1 MSIVSFIKSL
11 RGDATA
17 RSSQLPHI
25 VEEIS
30 ALIAG
35 AADVNA
41 AVGPQQSRA
50 IHVAAQLGLAP
61 VVQMLIAARADVRVA
76 NADGETALHVVAK
89 WPVDG
94 DLRVATMLVDAGA
107 DINALDDHDYTP
119 CHYAAQN
126 DSLDLLRLLL
136 AAGAS
141 IDGRVTPLHCAA
153 IRGKVNAARLL
164 ISTGADVHA
173 RDSRLFTPLHLAA
186 SAECVFAL
194 LEAGADVHA
203 AGAQGQTACAVA
215 AMSNAES
222 AVKALVAAGADVHAA
237 DADGNTPCHHAALAG
252 GTGTL
257 KWLLGG
263 GANVNAV
270 NREGETPLHR
280 ATDSNSSVL
289 ATLVAGG
296 ANFALTDRRGLTAL
310 QVAKRHRNPQVVP
323 FLTAVC
329 ECDDVSQRAWFP
341 KLQAEFAAARHELE
355 RMQFER
361 LRGRALQI
369 CIALRAARLP
379 AALLVAVIDAACATS
394 LIPDVCV
401 IGRFVATV
409 MQ

>member
-1 MSIVSFIKSL
+1 
-11 RGDATA
+11 
-17 RSSQLPHI
+17 
-25 VEEIS
+25 
-30 ALIAG
+30 
-35 AADVNA
+35 
-41 AVGPQQSRA
+41 
-50 IHVAAQLGLAP
+50 
-61 VVQMLIAARADVRVA
+61 VQVLIAARADVRVA
-76 NADGETALHVVAK
+76 NADGETACHVVAK

-94 DLRVATMLVDAGA
+94 DLRVAAMLVDAGA
-107 DINALDDHDYTP
+107 DVNALDDQHCTP

-126 DSLDLLRLLL
+126 DSLDMLRLLL

-141 IDGRVTPLHCAA
+141 IAARDGHATPLHCAV

-164 ISTGADVHA
+164 ISAGADVHA
-173 RDSRLFTPLHLAA
+173 RDNRLFAPLHLAA

-194 LEAGADVHA
+194 LEAGADLHA
-203 AGAQGQTACAVA
+203 VGAQGQTACAVA
-215 AMSNAES
+215 SMSNAES
-222 AVKALVAAGADVHAA
+222 AAKAHVAAGADADAA

-270 NREGETPLHR
+270 NRKGETPLHR

-289 ATLVAGG
+289 ATLVAAG
-296 ANFALTDRRGLTAL
+296 ANCGLADRRGLTAL

-329 ECDDVSQRAWFP
+329 ECDDVTQREWFP

-369 CIALRAARLP
+369 CIALRAARFP
-379 AALLVAVIDAACATS
+379 APLLVAVIDAACVTS

-401 IGRFVATV
+401 INRLVATV
-409 MQ
+409 TQ